1 MTDDILVPHNPMN
14 ANGARNGQS
23 DELRPPRPPLTRIG
37 GAGADNAGPAQATW
51 RRRYGPGVATFMLWL
66 LALASTTGGLL
77 LYRLVV
83 EDGISYGLP
92 AAPIE
97 DRAVAQLGVNTR
109 LELETPE
116 GVTRSLQLARAAGI
130 RWIRQEFLWTDLE
143 RRKGQYRHEVTG
155 RTTWDKYD
163 HIVDTAVS
171 QGIAIIARLDRPPE
185 WARPPGSSSTHPPL
199 NYLDYG
205 DFVYDFVT
213 RYRGRITHIQIWNEP
228 NLNHEWGDRPVDPAA
243 YVELLRTAY
252 RRAKEAD
259 PTIRVLA
266 AGLAPTLERGDR
278 GLDDL
283 AFLERMY
290 EHGAKGFFD
299 IASVMAY
306 GLWTDADD
314 HRIAPERTNFP
325 RLILTRRLMEAW
337 GDSSKPIWV
346 SEFGW
351 NALPTTCR
359 KLTIMPGVVS
369 FRRCRPDWQG
379 HPSPWGSFSVAE
391 QRRSTIR
398 ALARARDEWP
408 FVGVMALWV
417 LRIPGAHPDDPTAF
431 FALLD
436 DNWQPRPLYASLQAA
451 TTVAALGPG
460 WHEEAHEDILIEG
473 AGQYTFDSTASG
485 QRHWESPIAGT
496 TLRLTFR
503 GTDVVLLAPV
513 GPGRGIAEVTID
525 GVPTLANWL
534 PAGPASRALLD
545 QYRPEARSQQR
556 IPIATG
562 LPDRL
567 HELELVVTGRQ
578 HFASLGPAIGV
589 DAILIGRTRPPGP
602 YLITGGVWGTALIAL
617 LWRARRRLRRSL
629 APLLAPLLGHPA
641 AADGDA
647 TWHGLYAPT
656 DEQPPHGL
664 LRWWQSTDRGP
675 LIITLAAVTAMLLLP
690 GWPALAFAGS
700 LGLLVL
706 WRPRTGVYLLILL
719 LPWHAYAV
727 QLGLGRVTLTELL
740 WITTVA
746 AVVAR
751 AAWYERWPRWPGP
764 FGGPAA
770 LLIAAAAVAT
780 IGAQVPTLALRELRV
795 VVLEPA
801 LLLVLIVT
809 LFQRRG
815 DPARLAWTLV
825 AVGVGAGAAALA
837 LGAAGLRL
845 IEAEGVVRLAGLSS
859 SPNHLALFLGRLLPL
874 AIALVLIHIGSRQ
887 ADTSG
892 QRHRNGR
899 LLPSW
904 RLGVALLSTGII
916 GAALLFSFS
925 RGAWLASAAGVGVV
939 LIGLLAIRGGAAPG
953 AWRRYVARRLRSAAG
968 RRALFTAV
976 AVLVIVLILSIGLA
990 TRVERLSSIGDPLGG
1005 TMALRLQLWQAA
1017 LRMGLD
1023 HPLFGVGPDG
1033 FLYAYPAYREG
1044 VAWREPFVSHPH
1056 NLILDYWL
1064 RGGIMGVAA
1073 LGWLLA
1079 TWGRGVWLLMR
1090 QDGAAVPNAPPS
1102 GVRHS
1107 QLLALGLAGS
1117 FTDFVVH
1124 GLVDNSYFLPDL
1136 AYVCWASA
1144 GLLVVLMQ
1152 HTLGS
1157 PPTTQATAP
1166 PPAAPEKSA

>member
-1 MTDDILVPHNPMN
+1 MGQRRRHTRLVGFGILV
-14 ANGARNGQS
+14 
-23 DELRPPRPPLTRIG
+23 
-37 GAGADNAGPAQATW
+37 
-51 RRRYGPGVATFMLWL
+51 LWL
-66 LALASTTGGLL
+66 LALVSTTGGLL

-83 EDGISYGLP
+83 EDGVGYGRQ
-92 AAPIE
+92 AVPIA
-97 DRAVAQLGVNTR
+97 DRAVAQLGINTR
-109 LELETPE
+109 LELETTA
-116 GVTRSLQLARAAGI
+116 GVTRSLRLAQAAGI

-143 RRKGQYRHEVTG
+143 RRKGQYRHETTG

-163 HIVDTAVS
+163 HIVDTARS
-171 QGIAIIARLDRPPE
+171 QGLRIIARLDRPPE
-185 WARPPGSSSTHPPL
+185 WARPPGSSGTHPPL

-213 RYRGRITHIQIWNEP
+213 RYRGRISHIQIWNEP

-290 EHGAKGFFD
+290 EHGAKDFFD

-337 GDSSKPIWV
+337 GDGAKPIWV

-351 NALPTTCR
+351 NALPA
-359 KLTIMPGVVS
+359 G
-369 FRRCRPDWQG
+369 WQG
-379 HPSPWGSFSVAE
+379 HSSPWGSFSVAE
-391 QRRSTIR
+391 QRRSTVR
-398 ALARARDEWP
+398 ALERARDEWP
-408 FVGVMALWV
+408 FVGVMTLWV
-417 LRIPGAHPDDPTAF
+417 LRIPGVHPDDPTAF

-436 DNWQPRPLYASLQAA
+436 DDWRPRPLYAALQAA
-451 TTVAALGPG
+451 SAVTALGPG
-460 WHEEAHEDILIEG
+460 WHEESHPDILIEG
-473 AGQYTFDSTASG
+473 TGQSTFDPAASG
-485 QRHWESPIAGT
+485 QRYWESPIAGT

-525 GVPTLANWL
+525 GVPTLANRL
-534 PAGPASRALLD
+534 PSGPASRALLD
-545 QYRPEARSQQR
+545 QYRPEALSQQH

-567 HELELVVTGRQ
+567 HQLELVVTGRQ
-578 HFASLGPAIGV
+578 HEAAAGPAIGV
-589 DAILIGRTRPPGP
+589 DAILIGRARPLGP
-602 YLITGGVWGTALIAL
+602 YLITGGVWGAALLAL
-617 LWRARRRLRRSL
+617 LWRVRRRLRRSL
-629 APLLAPLLGHPA
+629 TPLLAPLLGQPGA
-641 AADGDA
+641 VDGDA
-647 TWHGLYAPT
+647 AWHGLRSLT
-656 DEQPPHGL
+656 DEQPLHGL
-664 LRWWQSTDRGP
+664 LRRWQSTDRWP
-675 LIITLAAVTAMLLLP
+675 LAVALAAVTAMLLLP

-706 WRPRTGVYLLILL
+706 WRPRTGVHMLILS
-719 LPWHAYAV
+719 LPLHTHAV

-740 WITTVA
+740 WITTAA

-751 AAWYERWPRWPGP
+751 AVWHERWPRWPGP

-770 LLIAAAAVAT
+770 LLIVAAAVAT
-780 IGAQVPTLALRELRV
+780 VGAQVPTLALRELRV

-809 LFQRRG
+809 LFRRRG
-815 DPARLAWTLV
+815 DPARLVWALV
-825 AVGVGAGAAALA
+825 AAGVGAGAAALA
-837 LGAAGLRL
+837 LGAAGQRL
-845 IEAEGVVRLAGLSS
+845 IEAEGVVRLAGLSG

-874 AIALVLIHIGSRQ
+874 AAALVVLHIGSGQ
-887 ADTSG
+887 ADTAG
-892 QRHRNGR
+892 QRHRTKWI
-899 LLPSW
+899 LPIWQLSA
-904 RLGVALLSTGII
+904 ALLSTGII

-939 LIGLLAIRGGAAPG
+939 LIGLLALRGGVAPR
-953 AWRRYVARRLRSAAG
+953 AWWRSVARQLGSTAG
-968 RRALFTAV
+968 RRTLV
-976 AVLVIVLILSIGLA
+976 AVVAALVLVVVLGIGLA

-1044 VAWREPFVSHPH
+1044 VAWKEPFVSHPH
-1056 NLILDYWL
+1056 NLVLDYWL
-1064 RGGIMGVAA
+1064 RGGIMGIAA

-1079 TWGRGVWLLMR
+1079 AWGRGLLRLMR
-1090 QDGAAVPNAPPS
+1090 KDGAAVPNAPPD
-1102 GVRHS
+1102 GARRS
-1107 QLLALGLAGS
+1107 QLLTLGLTGS
-1117 FTDFVVH
+1117 FTAFVVH

-1144 GLLVVLMQ
+1144 GVLVVLMQ
-1152 HTLGS
+1152 HTSVSL
-1157 PPTTQATAP
+1157 PTT
-1166 PPAAPEKSA
+1166 PEKST

>member
-1 MTDDILVPHNPMN
+1 MADDRLDPHDPMD

-23 DELRPPRPPLTRIG
+23 DGLHALTRRG
-37 GAGADNAGPAQATW
+37 GSGADRPTPAHW
-51 RRRYGPGVATFMLWL
+51 RRYGPGAVIVVFWL

-83 EDGISYGLP
+83 EDGVTYGLP
-92 AAPIE
+92 TAAIA

-116 GVTRSLQLARAAGI
+116 GVTQSLQLARAAGI

-155 RTTWDKYD
+155 RNTWEKYD

-171 QGIAIIARLDRPPE
+171 QDIRIIARLDRPPE
-185 WARPPGSSSTHPPL
+185 WARPPGSSGTHPPL

-205 DFVYDFVT
+205 DFIYDFVT
-213 RYRGRITHIQIWNEP
+213 HYRGRITHIQIWNEP

-266 AGLAPTLERGDR
+266 AGLAPTLERGDQ

-314 HRIAPERTNFP
+314 HRIAPELTNFP
-325 RLILTRRLMEAW
+325 RLALTRRLMEAW
-337 GDSSKPIWV
+337 GDGSKPIWV

-351 NALPTTCR
+351 NALP
-359 KLTIMPGVVS
+359 PG
-369 FRRCRPDWQG
+369 WQG

-391 QRRSTIR
+391 QRRSTVR
-398 ALARARDEWP
+398 ALERARDEWP

-417 LRIPGAHPDDPTAF
+417 LRIPGVHPDDPTAF

-436 DNWQPRPLYASLQAA
+436 DNWQPRPLYAALQAA
-451 TTVAALGPG
+451 TAVAALGPG
-460 WHEEAHEDILIEG
+460 WHEESHEDILIEG
-473 AGQYTFDSTASG
+473 TDQHTYDPTASG
-485 QRHWESPIAGT
+485 QRYWESPVAGT

-525 GVPTLANWL
+525 GAPTLANRL
-534 PAGPASRALLD
+534 PSGPASRALLD
-545 QYRPEARSQQR
+545 QYRPEARSQER

-567 HELELVVTGRQ
+567 HELELVVTGRR
-578 HFASLGPAIGV
+578 HFASAGPAVGV
-589 DAILIGRTRPPGP
+589 DAILIGRARPLGP
-602 YLITGGVWGTALIAL
+602 YLVTGGVWGMGLIAL
-617 LWRARRRLRRSL
+617 LWRLRRRLRRSL
-629 APLLAPLLGHPA
+629 APLLAPLMGQPGV
-641 AADGDA
+641 ADGDEA
-647 TWHGLYAPT
+647 WHGLHAPT
-656 DEQPPHGL
+656 DEQPNYGL
-664 LRWWQSTDRGP
+664 SRWWRSTDRGSL
-675 LIITLAAVTAMLLLP
+675 LIALAAATAMLLLP
-690 GWPALAFAGS
+690 GWPALVLAGS

-706 WRPRTGVYLLILL
+706 WRPRTGAYLLILL
-719 LPWHAYAV
+719 LPWHAHAV
-727 QLGLGRVTLTELL
+727 QFGLGRVTLTELL
-740 WITTVA
+740 WITTAA

-751 AAWYERWPRWPGP
+751 AMWHERWPRWPGM

-770 LLIAAAAVAT
+770 LLIVAAAVAT
-780 IGAQVPTLALRELRV
+780 IGSQVPSLALRELRV

-809 LFQRRG
+809 LFRRRG
-815 DPARLAWTLV
+815 DSTRLAWTLV
-825 AVGVGAGAAALA
+825 AAGVGAGAAALA
-837 LGAAGLRL
+837 LGAAGLGL

-874 AIALVLIHIGSRQ
+874 AIALVLIYTGSRR

-892 QRHRNGR
+892 QRHRNSR
-899 LLPSW
+899 MLTAW
-904 RLGVALLSTGII
+904 QLGVALLSTAII

-925 RGAWLASAAGVGVV
+925 RGAWLASAVGVGVV
-939 LIGLLAIRGGAAPG
+939 LIGLLAIRSGATPG
-953 AWRRYVARRLRSAAG
+953 SWRRYVARQFGSAAG
-968 RRALFTAV
+968 RRTLITAV
-976 AVLVIVLILSIGLA
+976 AALLLILILGIGLA

-1044 VAWREPFVSHPH
+1044 VAWKEPFVSHPH
-1056 NLILDYWL
+1056 NLALDYWL

-1079 TWGRGVWLLMR
+1079 AWGRGVWRLMR
-1090 QDGAAVPNAPPS
+1090 KGDVTVPNALPGGAHRS
-1102 GVRHS
+1102 K
-1107 QLLALGLAGS
+1107 LLALGLAGS
-1117 FTDFVVH
+1117 LTDFVVH

-1136 AYVCWASA
+1136 AYICWAST

-1152 HTLGS
+1152 HRPS
-1157 PPTTQATAP
+1157 S
-1166 PPAAPEKSA
+1166 PPAAPAPPSEEPEKST

>member
-1 MTDDILVPHNPMN
+1 MTDDRPVPHNPMQ

-23 DELRPPRPPLTRIG
+23 DELRPPRPPLTQPG
-37 GAGADNAGPAQATW
+37 GADADDTRSAQATW
-51 RRRYGPGVATFMLWL
+51 HRRYGPDAAAFILWL
-66 LALASTTGGLL
+66 LVLASTTGGLL

-83 EDGISYGLP
+83 EDGVVYGLP
-92 AAPIE
+92 AAPIA

-116 GVTRSLQLARAAGI
+116 GVTRSLRLARAAGI
-130 RWIRQEFLWTDLE
+130 RWMRQEFLWTDLE
-143 RRKGQYRHEVTG
+143 RRKGQYRHEATG
-155 RTTWDKYD
+155 RNTWEKYD
-163 HIVDTAVS
+163 HIVDTARS
-171 QGIAIIARLDRPPE
+171 QGIEIIARLDRPPE
-185 WARPPGSSSTHPPL
+185 WARPPGSSGTHPPL

-213 RYRGRITHIQIWNEP
+213 HYRGRITHIQIWNEP

-243 YVELLRTAY
+243 YVELLRIAY

-337 GDSSKPIWV
+337 GDGSKPIWV

-351 NALPTTCR
+351 NALPT
-359 KLTIMPGVVS
+359 G
-369 FRRCRPDWQG
+369 WQG

-391 QRRSTIR
+391 QRRSTVR

-417 LRIPGAHPDDPTAF
+417 LRIPGVHPDDPTAF

-436 DNWQPRPLYASLQAA
+436 DDWRLRPLYAALQAA
-451 TTVAALGPG
+451 SAVTALGPG
-460 WHEEAHEDILIEG
+460 WHEEGHPDILIEG
-473 AGQYTFDSTASG
+473 AGQYTFDPAASG
-485 QRHWESPIAGT
+485 QRYWESPIAGV

-525 GVPTLANWL
+525 GVPTLANRL
-534 PAGPASRALLD
+534 PSGPASRALLD
-545 QYRPEARSQQR
+545 QYRPEALSQQH

-567 HELELVVTGRQ
+567 HELELVVTGRRYESS
-578 HFASLGPAIGV
+578 AGPAIGV
-589 DAILIGRTRPPGP
+589 DAILIGRARPLGP
-602 YLITGGVWGTALIAL
+602 YLITDGVWGAALIAL
-617 LWRARRRLRRSL
+617 LWRVRRRLRRSL
-629 APLLAPLLGHPA
+629 APLLAPLLGHPGAADGDDAWHGLRA
-641 AADGDA
+641 AADG
-647 TWHGLYAPT
+647 
-656 DEQPPHGL
+656 QPSHGL
-664 LRWWQSTDRGP
+664 LRRWRSTDHGP
-675 LIITLAAVTAMLLLP
+675 LVVALAAVTAMLLLP
-690 GWPALAFAGS
+690 GWPALALAGS

-719 LPWHAYAV
+719 LPWHAHAV

-746 AVVAR
+746 VVVGRAV
-751 AAWYERWPRWPGP
+751 WHERWPRWPGM

-770 LLIAAAAVAT
+770 LLIVAAAVAT
-780 IGAQVPTLALRELRV
+780 IGSQVPTLALRELRV

-809 LFQRRG
+809 LFRRRG
-815 DPARLAWTLV
+815 DATRLAWVLV
-825 AVGVGAGAAALA
+825 AGGVGAGAAALA
-837 LGAAGLRL
+837 LGATGQGL
-845 IEAEGVVRLAGLSS
+845 IEAEGVVRLAGLAS

-874 AIALVLIHIGSRQ
+874 AIALVLIHTGSGQ

-892 QRHRNGR
+892 QRRRRNR
-899 LLPSW
+899 LLPTW
-904 RLGVALLSTGII
+904 QLGVALLSTGII
-916 GAALLFSFS
+916 AAALLFSFS
-925 RGAWLASAAGVGVV
+925 RGAWLASAAGVSMV
-939 LIGLLAIRGGAAPG
+939 LIGLLAISGGARSG
-953 AWRRYVARRLRSAAG
+953 AWRRFVSRQPGGAAG
-968 RRALFTAV
+968 RRTLIIAVVVLAL
-976 AVLVIVLILSIGLA
+976 VLTLGIGLA

-1044 VAWREPFVSHPH
+1044 VAWKEPFVSHPH
-1056 NLILDYWL
+1056 NLALDYWL

-1079 TWGRGVWLLMR
+1079 AWGRGVWQLMR
-1090 QDGAAVPNAPPS
+1090 KGGVAAPNAPPD
-1102 GVRHS
+1102 GVRRS

-1117 FTDFVVH
+1117 LTDFVVH

-1144 GLLVVLMQ
+1144 GVLVVLMQ
-1152 HTLGS
+1152 HTSGS
-1157 PPTTQATAP
+1157 PPAIRATASP
-1166 PPAAPEKSA
+1166 SNTPEKST

>member
-1 MTDDILVPHNPMN
+1 M
-14 ANGARNGQS
+14 GQ
-23 DELRPPRPPLTRIG
+23 
-37 GAGADNAGPAQATW
+37 
-51 RRRYGPGVATFMLWL
+51 RRRHTQLVSFGILMLWL
-66 LALASTTGGLL
+66 LALVSTTSGML

-83 EDGISYGLP
+83 EDGVSYGLP
-92 AAPIE
+92 AAPIA

-109 LELETPE
+109 LELETPA
-116 GVTRSLQLARAAGI
+116 GVTRSLRLAQAAGI

-143 RRKGQYRHEVTG
+143 RRKGQYTHETTG

-163 HIVDTAVS
+163 HIVATAAS
-171 QGIAIIARLDRPPE
+171 HGIRIIARLDRPPE
-185 WARPPGSSSTHPPL
+185 WARPPGSSGTHPPL

-213 RYRGRITHIQIWNEP
+213 RYRDRISHIQIWNEP

-290 EHGAKGFFD
+290 EHGAKDFFD

-314 HRIAPERTNFP
+314 HRIVPERTNFP

-337 GDSSKPIWV
+337 GDDSKPIWV

-351 NALPTTCR
+351 NALPA
-359 KLTIMPGVVS
+359 G
-369 FRRCRPDWQG
+369 WQG

-391 QRRSTIR
+391 QRRSTVR

-417 LRIPGAHPDDPTAF
+417 LRIPGVHPDDPTAF
-431 FALLD
+431 FTLLD
-436 DNWQPRPLYASLQAA
+436 DDWQPRPLYASLQAA
-451 TTVAALGPG
+451 SAVAALGPG
-460 WHEEAHEDILIEG
+460 WHEESHEDILIEG
-473 AGQYTFDSTASG
+473 AGQHTLDPVASG
-485 QRHWESPIAGT
+485 QRYWESPVAGT

-525 GVPTLANWL
+525 GVPTLANRL
-534 PAGPASRALLD
+534 PSGPASRALLD
-545 QYRPEARSQQR
+545 QYRPEGLSQQH

-567 HELELVVTGRQ
+567 HELELVVTGRR
-578 HFASLGPAIGV
+578 HESSSGPAVGV
-589 DAILIGRTRPPGP
+589 DAILIGRARPLGP
-602 YLITGGVWGTALIAL
+602 YLVTGGVWGAALFAL
-617 LWRARRRLRRSL
+617 LWRVRRRLRRSL
-629 APLLAPLLGHPA
+629 APLLAPLLGQPGA
-641 AADGDA
+641 VDGDA
-647 TWHGLYAPT
+647 AWHGRRASA
-656 DEQPPHGL
+656 DEQPPHSL
-664 LRWWQSTDRGP
+664 LRRWQSTDGWP
-675 LIITLAAVTAMLLLP
+675 LAMGLAAATAMLLLP
-690 GWPALAFAGS
+690 GWPALAFAAS

-706 WRPRTGVYLLILL
+706 WRPRTGVYLLILS
-719 LPWHAYAV
+719 LPLHAHAV

-740 WITTVA
+740 LLATVA

-751 AAWYERWPRWPGP
+751 AVWHERWPRWPGP
-764 FGGPAA
+764 FGEPAA
-770 LLIAAAAVAT
+770 LLIVAAAVAT
-780 IGAQVPTLALRELRV
+780 VGAQVPTLALRELRV

-809 LFQRRG
+809 LFRWRG
-815 DPARLAWTLV
+815 DPARLTWTLV
-825 AVGVGAGAAALA
+825 AAGVGAGAAALS
-837 LGAAGLRL
+837 LGAAGQRL
-845 IEAEGVVRLAGLSS
+845 IEAEGVVRLAGLSG

-874 AIALVLIHIGSRQ
+874 AIALGVLYTGSGQ
-887 ADTSG
+887 TDTSG
-892 QRHRNGR
+892 QRRRTSR
-899 LLPSW
+899 LLPTWQS
-904 RLGVALLSTGII
+904 GVALLSAGII

-925 RGAWLASAAGVGVV
+925 RGAWLASAAGVGIV
-939 LIGLLAIRGGAAPG
+939 LIGLLALRGGAAPR
-953 AWRRYVARRLRSAAG
+953 AWWRSVARRRGGAAG
-968 RRALFTAV
+968 RRTLIAAV
-976 AVLVIVLILSIGLA
+976 AALVLILVLGIGLA
-990 TRVERLSSIGDPLGG
+990 MRVERLSSIGDPLGG
-1005 TMALRLQLWQAA
+1005 TMALRLQLWGAA
-1017 LRMGLD
+1017 LRMALD

-1044 VAWREPFVSHPH
+1044 VAWKEPFVSHPH

-1079 TWGRGVWLLMR
+1079 AWGRGVWRVLR
-1090 QDGAAVPNAPPS
+1090 KDGAAVPNAPPD
-1102 GVRHS
+1102 GVRRL

-1117 FTDFVVH
+1117 LTAFVVH

-1144 GLLVVLMQ
+1144 GVLVVHMQ
-1152 HTLGS
+1152 HTSVSL
-1157 PPTTQATAP
+1157 PTTQTTVP
-1166 PPAAPEKSA
+1166 PSDAPEKSA

>member
-1 MTDDILVPHNPMN
+1 M
-14 ANGARNGQS
+14 GQ
-23 DELRPPRPPLTRIG
+23 
-37 GAGADNAGPAQATW
+37 
-51 RRRYGPGVATFMLWL
+51 RRRYTRLVGFGILVLWL
-66 LALASTTGGLL
+66 LALVSTTGGML

-83 EDGISYGLP
+83 EDGVSFGLP
-92 AAPIE
+92 AAPIA
-97 DRAVAQLGVNTR
+97 DRAVAQFGVNTR
-109 LELETPE
+109 LELETTA

-143 RRKGQYRHEVTG
+143 RRKGQYTHETTG
-155 RTTWDKYD
+155 HTTWDKYD

-171 QGIAIIARLDRPPE
+171 QGIEIIARLDRPPE
-185 WARPPGSSSTHPPL
+185 WARPPGSSGTHPPL

-213 RYRGRITHIQIWNEP
+213 HYRGRISHIQIWNEP

-259 PTIRVLA
+259 PMIRVLA

-290 EHGAKGFFD
+290 EHGAKDFFD

-314 HRIAPERTNFP
+314 HRIVPERTNFP

-337 GDSSKPIWV
+337 GDGSKPIWV

-351 NALPTTCR
+351 NALPA
-359 KLTIMPGVVS
+359 G
-369 FRRCRPDWQG
+369 WQG

-391 QRRSTIR
+391 QRRSTVR

-417 LRIPGAHPDDPTAF
+417 LRIPGVHPDDPTAF
-431 FALLD
+431 FGLLD
-436 DNWQPRPLYASLQAA
+436 DDWQPRPLYAALQAA
-451 TTVAALGPG
+451 SAVTVFGAG
-460 WHEEAHEDILIEG
+460 WHEESHPDILIEG
-473 AGQYTFDSTASG
+473 AGQYTFDPTASG
-485 QRHWESPIAGT
+485 QRYWESPVSGT

-525 GVPTLANWL
+525 GAPTLANRL
-534 PAGPASRALLD
+534 PSGPASRALLD
-545 QYRPEARSQQR
+545 QYRPEAVSQQH

-578 HFASLGPAIGV
+578 HESSAGPAIGV
-589 DAILIGRTRPPGP
+589 DAILIGRARPLGP
-602 YLITGGVWGTALIAL
+602 YLITGGVWGAALIAL
-617 LWRARRRLRRSL
+617 LWRMRRWLRRSL
-629 APLLAPLLGHPA
+629 APLLAPLLGQPGAVDGA
-641 AADGDA
+641 AA
-647 TWHGLYAPT
+647 WHGLRSLT
-656 DEQPPHGL
+656 DEQPLHGL
-664 LRWWQSTDRGP
+664 LRRWQSTDGWP
-675 LIITLAAVTAMLLLP
+675 LAAALAAMTAMLLLP
-690 GWPALAFAGS
+690 GWPALALAGS

-706 WRPRTGVYLLILL
+706 WRPRIGVYLLILS
-719 LPWHAYAV
+719 LPLHAHAV
-727 QLGLGRVTLTELL
+727 QLGLGRVNLTELL
-740 WITTVA
+740 WLATVG

-751 AAWYERWPRWPGP
+751 AVWHERWPRWPGP
-764 FGGPAA
+764 FGGAAA
-770 LLIAAAAVAT
+770 LLIVAAAVAT

-795 VVLEPA
+795 IVLEPA

-809 LFQRRG
+809 LFRRRG
-815 DPARLAWTLV
+815 DPARLTWALV
-825 AVGVGAGAAALA
+825 AAGVGAGAAALA
-837 LGAAGLRL
+837 LGAAGQRL
-845 IEAEGVVRLAGLSS
+845 IEAEGVVRLAGLSG

-874 AIALVLIHIGSRQ
+874 AIALVVLHVGSGQ
-887 ADTSG
+887 ADTLA
-892 QRHRNGR
+892 QHRRNSR
-899 LLPSW
+899 MLRSW
-904 RLGVALLSTGII
+904 RLGVAFLSAGII

-939 LIGLLAIRGGAAPG
+939 LIGLLVLRGGATPE
-953 AWRRYVARRLRSAAG
+953 AWWRSVARWCGGAAG
-968 RRALFTAV
+968 RRALIAV
-976 AVLVIVLILSIGLA
+976 VAALVLVLLLGIGLA

-1005 TMALRLQLWQAA
+1005 TMALRLQLWGAA

-1044 VAWREPFVSHPH
+1044 VAWKEPFVSHPH

-1064 RGGIMGVAA
+1064 RGGIMGIAA

-1079 TWGRGVWLLMR
+1079 TWGRGLWRLLR
-1090 QDGAAVPNAPPS
+1090 KDGTAVPNAPPDE
-1102 GVRHS
+1102 VRRS
-1107 QLLALGLAGS
+1107 QLLTLGLAGS
-1117 FTDFVVH
+1117 FTAFVVH

-1144 GLLVVLMQ
+1144 GALVVLMQ
-1152 HTLGS
+1152 HTSVS
-1157 PPTTQATAP
+1157 PPTT
-1166 PPAAPEKSA
+1166 PEKSA

>member
-1 MTDDILVPHNPMN
+1 
-14 ANGARNGQS
+14 
-23 DELRPPRPPLTRIG
+23 
-37 GAGADNAGPAQATW
+37 
-51 RRRYGPGVATFMLWL
+51 MLWL

-83 EDGISYGLP
+83 EDGVTYGLP
-92 AAPIE
+92 AAPIA
-97 DRAVAQLGVNTR
+97 DRAVAQLGINTR
-109 LELETPE
+109 LELETPA
-116 GVTRSLQLARAAGI
+116 GVTRSLQLAQAAGI

-143 RRKGQYRHEVTG
+143 RRKGQYTHETTG

-163 HIVDTAVS
+163 HIVDTAAS
-171 QGIAIIARLDRPPE
+171 HGIRIIARLDRPPE
-185 WARPPGSSSTHPPL
+185 WARPPGSSGTHPPL

-337 GDSSKPIWV
+337 DDGSKPIWV

-351 NALPTTCR
+351 NALP
-359 KLTIMPGVVS
+359 PG
-369 FRRCRPDWQG
+369 WQG
-379 HPSPWGSFSVAE
+379 RPSPWGSFSVAE
-391 QRRSTIR
+391 QRRSTVR

-408 FVGVMALWV
+408 FVGVMALWM
-417 LRIPGAHPDDPTAF
+417 LRFPGVHPDDPTAF

-436 DNWQPRPLYASLQAA
+436 DDWRPRPLYASLQAA

-460 WHEEAHEDILIEG
+460 WHEESHEDIRIIG
-473 AGQYTFDSTASG
+473 AGQYTFDPAAAG
-485 QRHWESPIAGT
+485 QRYWESPIAGT

-525 GVPTLANWL
+525 GVPTLANRL
-534 PAGPASRALLD
+534 PSGPASRALLD
-545 QYRPEARSQQR
+545 QFRPAARSQER

-578 HFASLGPAIGV
+578 HDASVGPAIGV
-589 DAILIGRTRPPGP
+589 DAILIGRARPLGP
-602 YLITGGVWGTALIAL
+602 YLITGGVWSAALIAL
-617 LWRARRRLRRSL
+617 LWRVRRWLRRRL
-629 APLLAPLLGHPA
+629 APLLAPLLGQPG
-641 AADGDA
+641 AADDDA
-647 TWHGLYAPT
+647 AWHGLCAPT
-656 DEQPPHGL
+656 DGQPPHGL
-664 LRWWQSTDRGP
+664 LHRWRSTDRWP
-675 LIITLAAVTAMLLLP
+675 LAVALATVTAMLLLP
-690 GWPALAFAGS
+690 GWPALAAAAA

-719 LPWHAYAV
+719 LPWHAHAV

-740 WITTVA
+740 WITTASAIVTR
-746 AVVAR
+746 AV
-751 AAWYERWPRWPGP
+751 WHERRPRWPGP

-770 LLIAAAAVAT
+770 LLIVAAAVAT
-780 IGAQVPTLALRELRV
+780 VGAQVPTLALRELRV

-801 LLLVLIVT
+801 LLLVFIVT
-809 LFQRRG
+809 LFRRRG
-815 DPARLAWTLV
+815 DPTRLVWTLV
-825 AVGVGAGAAALA
+825 ATGVGAGAAALA
-837 LGAAGLRL
+837 LGAAGQRL

-874 AIALVLIHIGSRQ
+874 AIALVLLHTGRWP
-887 ADTSG
+887 ADTRA
-892 QRHRNGR
+892 QRHRDNR
-899 LLPSW
+899 LLLSW
-904 RLGVALLSTGII
+904 QLGAALLSTGII

-939 LIGLLAIRGGAAPG
+939 LIGLLALRGGAAPG
-953 AWRRYVARRLRSAAG
+953 AWRRYVARQLGSAAG
-968 RRALFTAV
+968 RRTFIAAV
-976 AVLVIVLILSIGLA
+976 AVLALALILGIGVA
-990 TRVERLSSIGDPLGG
+990 TRVERLSSIGNPLGG
-1005 TMALRLQLWQAA
+1005 TIALRLQLWQAA

-1044 VAWREPFVSHPH
+1044 VAWKEPFVSHPH
-1056 NLILDYWL
+1056 NLVLDYWL
-1064 RGGIMGVAA
+1064 RGGIIGIAA

-1079 TWGRGVWLLMR
+1079 AWGRGVWLLMR
-1090 QDGAAVPNAPPS
+1090 KDGTARPPAPP
-1102 GVRHS
+1102 GGAHRS

-1117 FTDFVVH
+1117 LTDFVVH

-1136 AYVCWASA
+1136 AYICWASA
-1144 GLLVVLMQ
+1144 GALVVLMQ
-1152 HTLGS
+1152 HTLGA
-1157 PPTTQATAP
+1157 PPATRALAP
-1166 PPAAPEKSA
+1166 PPDTTEKST

>member
-1 MTDDILVPHNPMN
+1 MGQRRRHTRLVGFGILV
-14 ANGARNGQS
+14 
-23 DELRPPRPPLTRIG
+23 
-37 GAGADNAGPAQATW
+37 
-51 RRRYGPGVATFMLWL
+51 LWL
-66 LALASTTGGLL
+66 LALVSTTGGMW

-83 EDGISYGLP
+83 EDGVSYGLP
-92 AAPIE
+92 AAPIA

-109 LELETPE
+109 LELETPA
-116 GVTRSLQLARAAGI
+116 GVTRSLRLAQAAGI

-143 RRKGQYRHEVTG
+143 RRKGQYRHETTG
-155 RTTWDKYD
+155 RNTWDKYD
-163 HIVDTAVS
+163 HIVDTAAS
-171 QGIAIIARLDRPPE
+171 HGIRIIARLDRPPE
-185 WARPPGSSSTHPPL
+185 WARPPDSSGTHPPL

-213 RYRGRITHIQIWNEP
+213 RYRGRISHIQIWNEP

-290 EHGAKGFFD
+290 EHGAKDFFD

-351 NALPTTCR
+351 NALPD
-359 KLTIMPGVVS
+359 G
-369 FRRCRPDWQG
+369 WQG
-379 HPSPWGSFSVAE
+379 RPSPWGSFSVAE
-391 QRRSTIR
+391 QHRSTVR

-417 LRIPGAHPDDPTAF
+417 LRIPGVHPDDPTAF

-436 DNWQPRPLYASLQAA
+436 DDWQPRPLYASLQAA
-451 TTVAALGPG
+451 SAVAALGPG

-473 AGQYTFDSTASG
+473 TGQHTFDPAASG
-485 QRHWESPIAGT
+485 QRYWESPVAGT

-525 GVPTLANWL
+525 GVPTLANRL
-534 PAGPASRALLD
+534 PSGPASRALLD
-545 QYRPEARSQQR
+545 QYRPEAASQQH
-556 IPIATG
+556 IPIATD

-567 HELELVVTGRQ
+567 HALELVVTGRR
-578 HFASLGPAIGV
+578 HESSSGPAVGV
-589 DAILIGRTRPPGP
+589 DAILIGRARPLGP
-602 YLITGGVWGTALIAL
+602 YLITGGVWGAALFAL
-617 LWRARRRLRRSL
+617 LWRVRRRLRRSL
-629 APLLAPLLGHPA
+629 APLLAPLLGQPGAVDSDA
-641 AADGDA
+641 A
-647 TWHGLYAPT
+647 WHGRRASA
-656 DEQPPHGL
+656 DEQPPHSL
-664 LRWWQSTDRGP
+664 LRRWQSTDGWP
-675 LIITLAAVTAMLLLP
+675 LAVGLAAATAMLLLP
-690 GWPALAFAGS
+690 GWPALAFAAS

-706 WRPRTGVYLLILL
+706 WRPRTGVYLLILS
-719 LPWHAYAV
+719 LPLHAHAV

-740 WITTVA
+740 LLATVA

-751 AAWYERWPRWPGP
+751 AVWHERWPRWPGP
-764 FGGPAA
+764 FGEPAA
-770 LLIAAAAVAT
+770 LLIVAAAVAT
-780 IGAQVPTLALRELRV
+780 VGAQVPTLALRELRV

-809 LFQRRG
+809 LFRRRG
-815 DPARLAWTLV
+815 DPARLTWALV
-825 AVGVGAGAAALA
+825 TAGIGAGAAALA
-837 LGAAGLRL
+837 LGAAGQRL
-845 IEAEGVVRLAGLSS
+845 IEAEGVVRLAGLSG

-874 AIALVLIHIGSRQ
+874 TIALALLHTGSEQ
-887 ADTSG
+887 VDTSG
-892 QRHRNGR
+892 QRHRTSR
-899 LLPSW
+899 LLPTWQS
-904 RLGVALLSTGII
+904 GMALLGTGII

-939 LIGLLAIRGGAAPG
+939 LIGLLALRGGVTPRAWWRSVARWRGGAA
-953 AWRRYVARRLRSAAG
+953 G
-968 RRALFTAV
+968 RRTLIAAV
-976 AVLVIVLILSIGLA
+976 AALVLVLVLGIGLA
-990 TRVERLSSIGDPLGG
+990 TRVERLSSVGDPLGG
-1005 TMALRLQLWQAA
+1005 TMALRLQLWGAA
-1017 LRMGLD
+1017 LRMALD

-1044 VAWREPFVSHPH
+1044 VAWKEPFVSHPH

-1073 LGWLLA
+1073 LGWLLTA
-1079 TWGRGVWLLMR
+1079 WGCGVWRVLR
-1090 QDGAAVPNAPPS
+1090 KGGAAIPNAPPD
-1102 GVRHS
+1102 GVRRS

-1117 FTDFVVH
+1117 LTAFVVH

-1136 AYVCWASA
+1136 AYVCWAGA
-1144 GLLVVLMQ
+1144 GVLVVLMQ

-1157 PPTTQATAP
+1157 PPAT
-1166 PPAAPEKSA
+1166 PEKGA